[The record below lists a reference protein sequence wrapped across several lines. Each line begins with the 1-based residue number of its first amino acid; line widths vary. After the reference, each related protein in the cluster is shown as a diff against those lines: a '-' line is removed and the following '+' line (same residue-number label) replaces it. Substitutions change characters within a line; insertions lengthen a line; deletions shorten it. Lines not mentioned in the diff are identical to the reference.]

1 MLDTMLVAFT
11 TFLITI
17 GPLDAAAIFAGLTPR
32 ADLHHRR
39 RLAWR
44 ATAIATV
51 ILLAFAVGGR
61 PLLHYLGIS
70 LPALQTAGGVLL
82 FLIGVDMVFARE
94 SGGVSATEEEVREAE
109 ARPDIAVFPL
119 ATPLI
124 AGPGAMSAIVL
135 LMANAGN
142 DLVERLLV
150 ISMLLLTLLIT
161 LVCLLMANQLQRLL
175 GYTGMHVITRVMG
188 VLLCALAVQF
198 VFDGIAGS
206 GLL

>member
-1 MLDTMLVAFT
+1 MPDVMLVAFT
-11 TFLITI
+11 TFVITI
-17 GPLDAAAIFAGLTPR
+17 GPVDVAAIFAALTTR
-32 ADLHHRR
+32 ADARHRR

-51 ILLAFAVGGR
+51 ILLAFALGGR

-70 LPALQTAGGVLL
+70 LPALQTAGGMLL

-94 SGGVSATEEEVREAE
+94 SGGVSATEEEVREAA

-135 LMANAGN
+135 LMANAGS
-142 DLVERLLV
+142 DLERV
-150 ISMLLLTLLIT
+150 AVVGMLLLTLALT
-161 LVCLLMANQLQRLL
+161 LLCLLTANTLQRLL
-175 GYTGMHVITRVMG
+175 GLTGMHVITRVMG

-198 VFDGIAGS
+198 VFDGIEGS